1 MSSVKF
7 TKKIWQQV
15 KTERRAEYLEELWS
29 QSRDEAAGNAGKYLD
44 IGCGSGQNTICFGK
58 DFEEVYCLDLKPSN
72 IENCKQNFQLRRED
86 KAKNAYFVMGDAQA
100 LPFKDE
106 AFDMVSMFSLIE
118 HVPDQRLA
126 LQEASRVLKDRGQLI
141 LQIPNRYFFL
151 ELHTGLPFLYY
162 IPSQRIRRWTLKKLG
177 YAGLGGVMNTETPSK
192 NELARLMNS
201 LGFREIH
208 VSRIVYPPE
217 LILPAFRPIY
227 WLLKWLRVFI
237 FVPFGWLFT
246 GVKVHK

>member
-7 TKKIWQQV
+7 TKKIWQHA
-15 KTERRAEYLEELWS
+15 KPEKRAEYLEELWS
-29 QSRDEAAGNAGKYLD
+29 QSRDKAAGNAGKYLD

-58 DFEEVYCLDLKPSN
+58 DFDEVYCLDLKPSN
-72 IENCKQNFQLRRED
+72 IENCKQNFQLRSED
-86 KAKNAYFVMGDAQA
+86 KAKRAYFVMGDAQA
-100 LPFKDE
+100 LPFKDQ

-118 HVPDQRLA
+118 HVPDQCLA
-126 LQEASRVLKDRGQLI
+126 MQEASRVLKDRGRLI

-162 IPSQRIRRWTLKKLG
+162 IPSHRIRHWTLKKLG
-177 YAGLGGVMNTETPSK
+177 YEGLGSVMNTETPSK

>member
-15 KTERRAEYLEELWS
+15 KTEKRAEYLEELWS

-58 DFEEVYCLDLKPSN
+58 DFEEVYCLDLKSSN
-72 IENCKQNFQLRRED
+72 IENCKQSFQLRSED
-86 KAKNAYFVMGDAQA
+86 RAKKAYFVMGDAQA

-162 IPSQRIRRWTLKKLG
+162 IPSHRIRRWTLKKLG
-177 YAGLGGVMNTETPSK
+177 YVGLGDIMNIETPSK
-192 NELARLMNS
+192 NKLARLMNS

-208 VSRIVYPPE
+208 ISRIVYPPE
-217 LILPAFRPIY
+217 LILPALRPIY
-227 WLLKWLRVFI
+227 WLLKSLRVFV

-246 GVKVHK
+246 GVKVHR